1 MRTSQKLTITACLTG
16 FVVQAIVINYSP
28 LLFLTFENELGISMA
43 KISLLISISFITQLL
58 MDLTA
63 SRLPHLFSK
72 RVTIV
77 MGQVCA
83 ALGLMGIA
91 LLPSVLPPYVGLIIG
106 TTVAS
111 VGGGIIEV
119 TGNPVIESC
128 NIKNKH
134 AILTFMHSCYCWG
147 VVLTVLLSTVFFYLL
162 GTEHWRLLTCLWAA
176 IPACNAVL
184 FAIAPLGEITA
195 APDRSKRKR
204 SAFRTFT
211 FWALIVLM
219 LCAGAAE
226 QVMAQWAS
234 SFAEMGLGVDK
245 TMGDILGPCAF
256 ALLMGLARLL
266 YAKFSTKIDLSKCMI
281 ATSVLCI
288 VGYLLSAFS
297 PFPALSLVG
306 CAVCGFSVG
315 LMWPGTLCI
324 ATEEI
329 PDGGVKMF
337 ALLALAG
344 DAGCAIGPSAAGWI
358 AGALGDD
365 LKIAFALSA
374 VFPLLIIVFAALLML
389 RDKRRKAASIKK

>member
-1 MRTSQKLTITACLTG
+1 MIRSQKLTITACLTG

-28 LLFLTFENELGISMA
+28 LLFLTYENELGISMA
-43 KISLLISISFITQLL
+43 KISLLISISFVTQLL

-63 SRLPHLFSK
+63 SRLPRLFNK
-72 RVTIV
+72 RATIV
-77 MGQVCA
+77 MGQVFA
-83 ALGLMGIA
+83 ALGLLGLA

-111 VGGGIIEV
+111 LGGGIIEV
-119 TGNPVIESC
+119 TGNPIIESC
-128 NIKNKH
+128 NLKNKN
-134 AILTFMHSCYCWG
+134 AILSFMHSCYCWG
-147 VVLTVLLSTVFFYLL
+147 VVLTVILSTVFFHFF
-162 GTEHWRLLTCLWAA
+162 GTEHWRLLNCIWAA

-184 FAIAPLGEITA
+184 FAISPLENINA

-226 QVMAQWAS
+226 LTMSQWAS
-234 SFAEMGLGVDK
+234 SFAEMGLGVNK
-245 TMGDILGPCAF
+245 TTGDILGPCAF
-256 ALLMGLARLL
+256 AVLMGVARLL
-266 YAKFSTKIDLSKCMI
+266 YAKFSTRINLIKCMI

-288 VGYLLSAFS
+288 MGYLLSALS
-297 PFPALSLVG
+297 PLPVLSLVG
-306 CAVCGFSVG
+306 CALCGFSVG

-324 ATEEI
+324 ATEKI

-358 AGALGDD
+358 AGLFGDD
-365 LKIAFALSA
+365 LKIAFLIST
-374 VFPLLIIVFAALLML
+374 VFPLLIIVFAAILMA
-389 RDKRRKAASIKK
+389 RGKRKRTSAIKK